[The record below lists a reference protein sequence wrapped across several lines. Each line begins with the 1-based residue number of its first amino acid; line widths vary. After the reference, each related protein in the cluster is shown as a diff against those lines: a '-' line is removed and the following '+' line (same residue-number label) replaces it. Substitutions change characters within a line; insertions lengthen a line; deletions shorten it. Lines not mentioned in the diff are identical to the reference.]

1 MSAPEGANQDKSKPS
16 WFLQYINRS
25 YLAKWAVVGILI
37 GLVAGFGA
45 TAFYYAIELVSNTIL
60 GGLTGFFP
68 PNPAGEPLAHLSIAS
83 PRYYLI
89 PLSTII
95 GGLLAGLLIY
105 RFAPEAEGHGTDAA
119 IDAFHNKNGE
129 IRKRVPIVKTIAS
142 AFTIGT
148 GGSAGR
154 EGPTAQIAAGFGS
167 IVGSLFKLPARDR
180 RIAVA
185 AGIGAGIGSI
195 FKSPFGGAILAGEI
209 LYSGADFEAEALIPA
224 FIATPIGY
232 VIFGSFTGFTPI
244 FGTTTSYTFT
254 DPTTLVVYAL
264 LGVLCAGF
272 GRLYTFSFY
281 GLKRQFDRIRI
292 PRYFKPMIGAGIAG
306 TVAVFFPE
314 VTGLGYGFVQLLINN
329 NDNFSTIT
337 TNYFTLSSI
346 LAVLLLIIFL
356 KIFATSVTVGS
367 GGSGG
372 VFAPALV
379 IGGFAG
385 AFMWE
390 LSKMLAPNLFPT
402 AAPLVIIGMIALFGG
417 VGRVPIAV
425 ILMVTEMTGS
435 LALVAPAMVAVVI
448 SYFLVGPK
456 YTIYHS
462 QVPSRADSPAHRGE
476 YNIPVMSTIKV
487 SEAMETDPVTL
498 APGDSADK
506 AFTLL
511 TEKKISGIP
520 ITAENKQVVG
530 IVSINDIL
538 RVPSDQLKVTKL
550 ESIMTKNVITVF
562 PDETLLDALGK
573 FTTGGVGR
581 LPVIDSQS
589 KQLVG
594 ILTMTDLY
602 STYRN
607 HIQA

>member
-1 MSAPEGANQDKSKPS
+1 MFSDQSGKADEKKPS
-16 WFLQYINRS
+16 WFLQYVNRS
-25 YLAKWAVVGILI
+25 YLAKWAIIGILI

-45 TAFYYAIELVSNTIL
+45 TAFYYMIKLVSDTIL

-68 PNPAGEPLAHLSIAS
+68 PSPAGEPGGIASIAS

-89 PLSTII
+89 PVSTII
-95 GGLLAGLLIY
+95 GGLVAGLLIY

-129 IRKRVPIVKTIAS
+129 IRKRVPLIKTIAS

-167 IVGSLFKLPARDR
+167 IVGGFFKLSAKDR
-180 RIAVA
+180 RTAVA
-185 AGIGAGIGSI
+185 CGIGAGIGSI

-209 LYSGADFEAEALIPA
+209 LYSGPDIEAEALIPA
-224 FIATPIGY
+224 FIASPVGY
-232 VIFGSFTGFTPI
+232 VIFASFTGFTPI
-244 FGTTTSYTFT
+244 FGYTTSFTFS
-254 DPTTLVVYAL
+254 DPITLVVYAL

-281 GLKRQFDRIRI
+281 GLKKAFVRLKI
-292 PRYFKPMIGAGIAG
+292 PNYFKPMIGGGMAGA
-306 TVAVFFPE
+306 VAVFFPQ

-329 NDNFSTIT
+329 NDNFSTVT
-337 TNYFTLSSI
+337 TNYFAVSSI
-346 LAVLLLIIFL
+346 TGLLLLIVFL

-379 IGGFAG
+379 IGGFIG

-390 LSKMLAPNLFPT
+390 ISKIVAPGLFPV
-402 AAPLVIIGMIALFGG
+402 AAPLVIIGMMALFGG

-456 YTIYHS
+456 YTIYHN

-476 YNIPVMSTIKV
+476 YNIPIMSTLKV
-487 SEAMETDPVTL
+487 GDAMRKDLITL
-498 APGDSADK
+498 TPEDSADQ
-506 AFTLL
+506 AFTLMG
-511 TEKKISGIP
+511 EKKIRGIP
-520 ITAENKQVVG
+520 IVTQDNQVIG
-530 IVSINDIL
+530 IVTMNDIL
-538 RVPSDQLKVTKL
+538 RVPSDRLKTTFLKD
-550 ESIMTKNVITVF
+550 IMTKNVITAY
-562 PDETLLDALGK
+562 PDDTLLDALGK
-573 FTTGGVGR
+573 LTTGGVGR
-581 LPVIDSQS
+581 LPVIDRQT
-589 KQLVG
+589 KRLVG
-594 ILTMTDLY
+594 ILTRTDLF
-602 STYRN
+602 TAYRSR
-607 HIQA
+607 IQT